1 MASQPPLFSRLFGPS
16 PIQPIQEHMETCADC
31 VEKLAPYLNAVMTA
45 DWSEASSLY
54 NEISE
59 LENKAD
65 DLKKQIRLGLPRS
78 LFLPVSRTNLLDLVH
93 TQDKIANSAQDV
105 AGRIIG
111 RQLEIPD
118 QIKTE
123 FLAYLDT
130 SLETVRLARRT
141 MSEVSDLINSGFS
154 QQGVETIE
162 EILNLLHSAEHD
174 NDLKQVALR
183 KALFDIEHELNPVN
197 AIFQYNVIDLIADIA
212 DQAQTAGN
220 RMMYLVT
227 S

>member
-1 MASQPPLFSRLFGPS
+1 MVNQPPIFSRLFGPS
-16 PIQPIQEHMETCADC
+16 PIQPIKEHMDTCTDC
-31 VEKLAPYLNAVMTA
+31 VEKLTPYLNAVIA
-45 DWSEASSLY
+45 KDWSTAARLY
-54 NEISE
+54 EEISE
-59 LENKAD
+59 LESKAD
-65 DLKKQIRLGLPRS
+65 ELKKQIRLGLPRS

-105 AGRIIG
+105 AGRIFG
-111 RQLEIPD
+111 RELEIPD
-118 QIKTE
+118 QINTE
-123 FLAYLDT
+123 FLIYLES
-130 SLETVRLARRT
+130 SLNTVRLAQRT
-141 MSEVSDLINSGFS
+141 MNEVSDLINSGFN

-162 EILNLLHSAEHD
+162 EILDLLHSAEHD

-183 KALFDIEHELNPVN
+183 KALFAIEHELNPVN

>member
-1 MASQPPLFSRLFGPS
+1 MANQPPIFSRLFGPS
-16 PIQPIQEHMETCADC
+16 PIQPIKEHMDTCADC
-31 VEKLAPYLNAVMTA
+31 VEKLTPYLNAVIA
-45 DWSEASSLY
+45 KDWSTAARIYE
-54 NEISE
+54 EISE
-59 LENKAD
+59 LESKAD
-65 DLKKQIRLGLPRS
+65 ELKKQIRLGLPRS

-105 AGRIIG
+105 AGRIFG
-111 RQLEIPD
+111 RELEIPD
-118 QIKTE
+118 QINTE
-123 FLAYLDT
+123 FLIYLES
-130 SLETVRLARRT
+130 SLNTVRLAQRT
-141 MSEVSDLINSGFS
+141 MNEVSDLINSGFN

-162 EILNLLHSAEHD
+162 EILDLLHSAEHD

-183 KALFDIEHELNPVN
+183 KALFAIEHELNPVN

>member
-1 MASQPPLFSRLFGPS
+1 MANQPPLFSRLFGPS

-31 VEKLAPYLNAVMTA
+31 VEKLAPYMNAVMTA

-162 EILNLLHSAEHD
+162 EILYRTGIIDVGVLPIIKRVVGV
-174 NDLKQVALR
+174 LKRVFSLGGRPQL
-183 KALFDIEHELNPVN
+183 PVLKRVSSLPGRPQIPEFFEFLCL
-197 AIFQYNVIDLIADIA
+197 A
-212 DQAQTAGN
+212 
-220 RMMYLVT
+220 
-227 S
+227 

>member
-1 MASQPPLFSRLFGPS
+1 MD
-16 PIQPIQEHMETCADC
+16 TCTDC
-31 VEKLAPYLNAVMTA
+31 VEKLTPYLNAVIA
-45 DWSEASSLY
+45 KDWSTAARLY
-54 NEISE
+54 EEISE
-59 LENKAD
+59 LESKAD
-65 DLKKQIRLGLPRS
+65 ELKKQIRLGLPRS

-105 AGRIIG
+105 AGRIFG
-111 RQLEIPD
+111 RELEIPD
-118 QIKTE
+118 QINTE
-123 FLAYLDT
+123 FLIYLES
-130 SLETVRLARRT
+130 SLNTVRLAQRT
-141 MSEVSDLINSGFS
+141 MNEVSDLINSGFN

-162 EILNLLHSAEHD
+162 EILDLLHSAEHD

-183 KALFDIEHELNPVN
+183 KALFAIEHELNPVN